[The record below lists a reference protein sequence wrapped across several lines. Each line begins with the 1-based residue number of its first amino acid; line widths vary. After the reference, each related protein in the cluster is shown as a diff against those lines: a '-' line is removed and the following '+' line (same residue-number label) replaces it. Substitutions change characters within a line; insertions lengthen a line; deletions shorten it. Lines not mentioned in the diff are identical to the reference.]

1 MEPMSTIRCPRCL
14 TEGQAP
20 AELER
25 LLCPVCSTVLRR
37 ATCSACGQVHVVE
50 ESNPAFTCP
59 VTGIQLMVVGGT
71 LQPTSAAAAAPPP
84 PPPAPP
90 PAPSPPAAPRG
101 PTAPAALPPGPQP
114 IGQQPP
120 PPPPPS
126 APAWDQAVGSPGAP
140 QVPGQEP
147 VADGEGAGRPIPWK
161 VIAIVGLAVAVLV
174 AVLVIVL
181 VSRSNDE
188 ADPTT
193 PQGLVIQQ
201 LDASDDTARTACTAV
216 HTFAANRATLVQLLD
231 TLPPAG
237 RAALLQSIRT
247 QGGGWLP
254 PEAKHWAFPEI
265 RLGLL
270 TLWDQCQR
278 RGLGP

>member
-1 MEPMSTIRCPRCL
+1 MAPMSTIRCPRCL

-20 AELER
+20 TDLDR

-37 ATCSACGQVHVVE
+37 AACSACGQVHVIE

-59 VTGIQLMVVGGT
+59 VMGVELMVVGGT

-84 PPPAPP
+84 PPAPP
-90 PAPSPPAAPRG
+90 PPASPSPAASRGTAAPM
-101 PTAPAALPPGPQP
+101 ALPPGPQP
-114 IGQQPP
+114 TGQHTTLPP
-120 PPPPPS
+120 PPPPP
-126 APAWDQAVGSPGAP
+126 APAWDQAAAASAASDHVG
-140 QVPGQEP
+140 EE
-147 VADGEGAGRPIPWK
+147 ADGPRSIPWRT
-161 VIAIVGLAVAVLV
+161 ITIVGLAVALLV
-174 AVLVIVL
+174 AVLVVVL
-181 VSRSNDE
+181 VSRSDDE

-201 LDASDDTARTACTAV
+201 LDASDANARTACTAV

-237 RAALLQSIRT
+237 QAALLQSLRT
-247 QGGGWLP
+247 QGGDWLP
-254 PEAKHWAFPEI
+254 PESKHWRFPEV

-278 RGLGP
+278 RGLGT